1 MTDGTGSSGERG
13 ILLNAESK
21 PVCSSSASSNNG
33 PKLASPGRSKRAARL
48 GLLGSSPLRLAPC
61 PRLPA
66 TPTRDAATASAR
78 ARTPIP
84 ASVPGPR
91 LPAGRGPCHGP
102 SPPPTYGA
110 ASSRAPASGERGRA
124 GRRRSRA
131 RLYARDSK
139 CGNLRTRHPW
149 IHSWNKYQVDLE
161 SYWREFFMFYQ
172 IYKNT
177 KLI

>member
-110 ASSRAPASGERGRA
+110 ASSRALRPASEGERGVGGHERGYTRA
-124 GRRRSRA
+124 IASA
-131 RLYARDSK
+131 EIYAR
-139 CGNLRTRHPW
+139 GTPGYTVG
-149 IHSWNKYQVDLE
+149 I
-161 SYWREFFMFYQ
+161 
-172 IYKNT
+172 NT